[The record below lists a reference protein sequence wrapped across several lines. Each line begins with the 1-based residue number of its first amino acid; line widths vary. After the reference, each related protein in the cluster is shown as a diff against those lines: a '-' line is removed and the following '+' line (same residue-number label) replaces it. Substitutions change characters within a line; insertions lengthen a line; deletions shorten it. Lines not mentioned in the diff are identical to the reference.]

1 MGGKENKREIFLPG
15 DDVRLMLLTTIDARG
30 ATAGRSP
37 FPTPASRRFSGKTM
51 CGNSPRDRERLR
63 VAPPG
68 AGEGRNCPGPGKLPA
83 PEGQRAEDTI
93 PRTPSPGHRPQD
105 MVSGPGSR
113 RALPAPPSPARLRHR
128 RLGPAAK
135 PGLELRSGPGGALTF
150 GASVPSGGGV
160 GPAESAPPWGPG
172 RL

>member
-93 PRTPSPGHRPQD
+93 PRTPSPGHGLRARIP
-105 MVSGPGSR
+105 PG
-113 RALPAPPSPARLRHR
+113 APCPPEPGPARPRHR